1 MAQRVKPHPLRWLSL
16 LAVVMLLGA
25 VLAACADDE
34 DEPAS
39 GEPDKITI
47 ALDWYPWSNH
57 TGLYLA
63 QENGYFEDENL
74 EVEIYVPGNPEDG
87 LRVVGAGQDEFAI
100 SYQTDV
106 LLARGEE
113 IPVQSVAAL
122 VQHPLNSIMALK
134 SSGIETPADL
144 AGKRIGMA
152 GVPSDDAL
160 LGSVLASV
168 GLSFDDVEIVN
179 VGFNLI
185 QPLLAG
191 QIDAVIG
198 AYWVHESF
206 LVEREGEEVNVMRLE
221 EWGVP
226 DFYELVLV
234 SSDDMVEN
242 NGDIIERAMRAIIRG
257 YADAEA
263 DHEAALDIL
272 VEVAPETDR
281 ELEENGI
288 VLLAPFWTSN
298 GTVPFGQQTE
308 DRWVSYADWLKD
320 NNLLTDDVDPLD
332 AFTNEFIEA
341 AHESLD
347 D

>member
-1 MAQRVKPHPLRWLSL
+1 MAQRLKLHWLAL

-25 VLAACADDE
+25 LLAACADDE
-34 DEPAS
+34 DDDTPS
-39 GEPDKITI
+39 GEPDEITI

-63 QENGYFEDENL
+63 QENGYFEEENL
-74 EVEIYVPGNPEDG
+74 VVEIYVPGNPEDG

-113 IPVQSVAAL
+113 IPVQSIAAL
-122 VQHPLNSIMALK
+122 VQHPLNSIMALT
-134 SSGIETPADL
+134 SSGIATPADL
-144 AGKRIGMA
+144 DGKRIGVA

-160 LGSVLASV
+160 LGSVLDTA
-168 GLSFDDVEIVN
+168 GLSFDDVEIIN

-206 LVEREGEEVNVMRLE
+206 LVEREGEEVTVMRLE

-242 NGDIIERAMRAIIRG
+242 NGDVIERAMRAIIRG

-272 VEVAPETDR
+272 MEVAPETDR

-288 VLLAPFWTSN
+288 VLLAPFWTIE

-308 DRWVSYADWLKD
+308 ERWVSYADWLKD
-320 NNLLTDDVDPLD
+320 NNLLADDVDPLD
-332 AFTNEFIEA
+332 AFTNEFTEA